1 DKEILDEYNIDI
13 IDTIKYLDLAKGD
26 LKTLFDSIVN
36 DKLANINSLDVS
48 YDYIDTIEL
57 ANDLVI
63 GAKYKINIINN
74 GNVIYSKD
82 IINLDSYLKEYVD
95 NILMSDVVVS
105 NLYDNVYNI
114 TNNDYS
120 FNLMLD
126 KKEAILISSVSL
138 TEDMIE
144 LDVGDTKQIE
154 YRIYPTGA
162 TY

>member
-1 DKEILDEYNIDI
+1 QGYDQETIDKINNIDKEILDEYNIDI

-82 IINLDSYLKEYVD
+82 IIINIDRIVDADVTLDINNLDSYLK
-95 NILMSDVVVS
+95 
-105 NLYDNVYNI
+105 
-114 TNNDYS
+114 
-120 FNLMLD
+120 
-126 KKEAILISSVSL
+126 
-138 TEDMIE
+138 
-144 LDVGDTKQIE
+144 
-154 YRIYPTGA
+154 
-162 TY
+162 